1 MKAFWLSVAVAL
13 ALAVAAAVLL
23 DQQQLT
29 VADTFATEGA
39 RVGDPGGN
47 LVDWR

>member
-1 MKAFWLSVAVAL
+1 MKVFVLSVVVAL
-13 ALAVAAAVLL
+13 VLSVAAAVLL
-23 DQQQLT
+23 ERQQIT
-29 VADTFATEGA
+29 VVDTFTTEGA